1 MIPPPPPPEKGPDY
15 PASLHALLEENAFA
29 APGGPAAVAGLE
41 RRYGTQVYADALFH
55 LTRLEM
61 EGNRA
66 KANWEG
72 ILAHREAMAAALGRP
87 VGLRTAVCDFLL
99 GQGHALQNPVV
110 IESRLLVQREDSAF
124 RDELTGVFNRRFFNL
139 EMRKEVARAR
149 RSGMPFCLFMIDGD
163 HFKAFND
170 RYGHQAGD
178 AALQQLAKIFLE
190 SGRINDQVCRY
201 GGEEFVVILPR
212 TSKQNALMVAERF
225 RRNVEDH
232 LITYDDKPIGALTVS
247 IGVACCPDDAAS
259 EEELVRLAD
268 WALYRAKTSGRNQVS
283 SDTSDRRMHRR
294 MAVDTRVE
302 FAVPADEGAAYVCRA
317 ADISL
322 GGFMCESNRP
332 FQRGAEIT
340 VRVHDPAGGE
350 PISLT
355 AKAVRSM
362 ESAATDLPYRTGFT
376 FESEDPARLLALHRL
391 LERLAEDHPQPP
403 A

>member
-1 MIPPPPPPEKGPDY
+1 MKAAHLHQEKGSEY
-15 PASLHALLEENAFA
+15 PATLHALLEEKAFA
-29 APGGPAAVAGLE
+29 APGGPEAVADME
-41 RRYGTQVYADALFH
+41 RRYGSQVYADALFH

-61 EGNRA
+61 DGARA
-66 KANWEG
+66 KANWDA
-72 ILAHREAMAAALGRP
+72 ILAHRESMAASLDRG
-87 VGLRTAVCDFLL
+87 VGLRTAVCDYFI
-99 GQGHALQNPVV
+99 GQGRVLESPVV

-124 RDELTGVFNRRFFNL
+124 RDELTGVFNRRFFNM
-139 EMRKEVARAR
+139 EMRKEVARTR
-149 RSGMPFCLFMIDGD
+149 RSAMPFCVFMIDGD

-178 AALQQLAKIFLE
+178 AALQQLARIFVD

-201 GGEEFVVILPR
+201 GGEEFVIILPR

-225 RRNVEDH
+225 RRNVENH
-232 LITYDDKPIGALTVS
+232 LITYDDKPIGSLTVS
-247 IGVACCPDDAAS
+247 IGVACCPDDATG

-268 WALYRAKTSGRNQVS
+268 WALYRAKTGGRNQVS

-302 FAVPADEGAAYVCRA
+302 FEAPDDGGLPYQCRA

-322 GGFMCESNRP
+322 GGLMCESNRP
-332 FQRGAEIT
+332 FERGAPVM

-350 PISLT
+350 PITLT

-376 FESEDPARLLALHRL
+376 FDAEEPARLLALHRL
-391 LERLAEDHPQPP
+391 LERLADSVQT
-403 A
+403 AAS

>member
-1 MIPPPPPPEKGPDY
+1 MSSRHSPKEKGPEY
-15 PASLHALLEENAFA
+15 PASLYALLEEGAFA
-29 APGGPAAVAGLE
+29 VPGGPEAVAELE
-41 RRYGTQVYADALFH
+41 RRYGVQVYADALFH

-61 EGNRA
+61 DGARA
-66 KANWEG
+66 KDNWEA
-72 ILAHREAMAAALGRP
+72 ILAHRAAMAGALGRP
-87 VGLRTAVCDFLL
+87 VGLRTAICDYFV
-99 GQGHALQNPVV
+99 GQGKVLKNPVV

-139 EMRKEVARAR
+139 EMAKEVARAK
-149 RSGMPFCLFMIDGD
+149 RSGMPYCVFMIDGD

-178 AALQQLAKIFLE
+178 AALQQLSQIFIA

-212 TSKQNALMVAERF
+212 TTKQNALMVAERF
-225 RRNVEDH
+225 RRNAENH
-232 LITYDDKPIGALTVS
+232 LITYDGKPIGALTVS
-247 IGVACCPDDAAS
+247 IGVACSPDDATDP
-259 EEELVRLAD
+259 EELVRLAD
-268 WALYRAKTSGRNQVS
+268 WALYRAKTGGRNQVS

-302 FAVPADEGAAYVCRA
+302 FNVPSDEGAAYVCRA

-322 GGFMCESNRP
+322 GGLMCESNRP
-332 FQRGAEIT
+332 FERGAQIT
-340 VRVHDPAGGE
+340 VQVHDPTGGE
-350 PISLT
+350 PITLF

-376 FESEDPARLLALHRL
+376 FDAEDPARLLALHRL
-391 LERLAEDHPQPP
+391 LERLADTHKSP
-403 A
+403 AA

>member
-1 MIPPPPPPEKGPDY
+1 MSVPPSPSEKGPEY
-15 PASLHALLEENAFA
+15 PATLHALLEEDAFA
-29 APGGPAAVAGLE
+29 AAEGPAAVADME
-41 RRYGTQVYADALFH
+41 RRYGNQVYADAVFH

-61 EGNRA
+61 DGGRA
-66 KANWEG
+66 KAHWEAV
-72 ILAHREAMAAALGRP
+72 LAHRTAMAGALGRP
-87 VGLRTAVCDFLL
+87 VGLRTAVCDYFT
-99 GQGHALQNPVV
+99 GQGHVLKNPVV

-139 EMRKEVARAR
+139 EMRKEVARSR
-149 RSGMPFCLFMIDGD
+149 RSGMPFCVFMIDGD

-178 AALQQLAKIFLE
+178 AALQQLAQIFID
-190 SGRINDQVCRY
+190 SGRINDMVCRY
-201 GGEEFVVILPR
+201 GGEEFVIILPR
-212 TSKQNALMVAERF
+212 TTKQNALMVAERF
-225 RRNVEDH
+225 RRNAENH
-232 LITYDDKPIGALTVS
+232 LITYDGKPIGALTVS
-247 IGVACCPDDAAS
+247 IGVACSPDDATS

-268 WALYRAKTSGRNQVS
+268 WALYRAKTGGRNQVS

-302 FAVPADEGAAYVCRA
+302 FDAPVDEGAAYVCRA

-391 LERLAEDHPQPP
+391 LERLAEGARSP
-403 A
+403 AP